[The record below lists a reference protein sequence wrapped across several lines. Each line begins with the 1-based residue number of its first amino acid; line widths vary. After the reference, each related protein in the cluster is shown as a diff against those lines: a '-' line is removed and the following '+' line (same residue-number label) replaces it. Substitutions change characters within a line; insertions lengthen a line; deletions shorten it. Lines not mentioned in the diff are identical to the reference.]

1 MPRKYA
7 GPLMPG
13 QRSAYVKGMRRNMY
27 RRRTRYPKKSAVKL
41 IKSVAL
47 SQCETKTNGLSSAE
61 AGINMFHNKTH
72 YITNLLATKQ
82 GVTAN
87 PGTDEID
94 NRIGNE
100 VVARGLKL
108 QLQFITSPKHPNFNM
123 RFFVFR
129 YESNETPVDGNFW
142 VGPAGA
148 GGNTNRMLDF
158 ADTRNVT
165 ILKSFTVQ
173 NRNTLPVDP
182 DAQTVHNVYRDVW
195 IPLKNRKIKYDSNDS
210 EIPKYTTLGMCAV
223 CFDANNTVETD
234 IVAFWNYS
242 TRFYYKDP

>member
-1 MPRKYA
+1 
-7 GPLMPG
+7 
-13 QRSAYVKGMRRNMY
+13 
-27 RRRTRYPKKSAVKL
+27 
-41 IKSVAL
+41 
-47 SQCETKTNGLSSAE
+47 
-61 AGINMFHNKTH
+61 MFHNKTH
-72 YITNLLATKQ
+72 YITNLLATTQ

-87 PGTDEID
+87 PGTAELD

-100 VVARGLKL
+100 VVARGVKL

-129 YESNETPVDGNFW
+129 YEANEAPVDANFW

-148 GGNTNRMLDF
+148 GANQNRMLDF

-165 ILKSFTVQ
+165 ILKSFVVQ

-195 IPLKNRKIKYDSNDS
+195 IPLKNMK
-210 EIPKYTTLGMCAV
+210 LGLKLLI
-223 CFDANNTVETD
+223 F
-234 IVAFWNYS
+234 
-242 TRFYYKDP
+242 

>member
-1 MPRKYA
+1 MVSK
-7 GPLMPG
+7 
-13 QRSAYVKGMRRNMY
+13 
-27 RRRTRYPKKSAVKL
+27 
-41 IKSVAL
+41 IKRVSLAQ
-47 SQCETKTNGLSSAE
+47 SETKTNGLSSAQ

-72 YITNLLATKQ
+72 YVTNLLATTQ

-100 VVARGLKL
+100 VVARGVKI
-108 QLQFITSPKHPNFNM
+108 QLQFITDPAHPNFNM

-129 YESNETPVDGNFW
+129 YESNEAPLDANFW

-148 GGNTNRMLDF
+148 GGNQNRMLDF

-173 NRNTLPVDP
+173 NRNVLPVNP
-182 DAQTVHNVYRDVW
+182 DQKTVHNVYRDVW
-195 IPLKNRKIKYDSNDS
+195 IPLKNKKIKYDSNDS
-210 EIPKYTTLGMCAV
+210 KTPKYTTLGMCAV
-223 CFDANNTVETD
+223 CFDANNTLETD
-234 IVAFWNYS
+234 IIAFWNYS

>member
-1 MPRKYA
+1 M
-7 GPLMPG
+7 L
-13 QRSAYVKGMRRNMY
+13 
-27 RRRTRYPKKSAVKL
+27 
-41 IKSVAL
+41 
-47 SQCETKTNGLSSAE
+47 
-61 AGINMFHNKTH
+61 HNKTE
-72 YITNLLATKQ
+72 YIPNLLATTQ

-87 PGTDEID
+87 PGTTELD

-100 VVARGLKL
+100 VVARGVKI

-129 YESNETPVDGNFW
+129 YEANEAPVDTNFW

-148 GGNTNRMLDF
+148 GGNANRMLDF

-165 ILKSFTVQ
+165 ILKSFVIQ

-195 IPLKNRKIKYDSNDS
+195 IPLKNKKIVYDSNNS
-210 EIPKYTTLGMCAV
+210 EVPKYTTLGMCAV
-223 CFDANNTVETD
+223 CFDANNTIATD
-234 IVAFWNYS
+234 IIAFWNYT